1 MSFVK
6 CYDAVSMVL
15 EEATKRFSPLW
26 KTNKEK
32 NKILKQYCE
41 AIDTLS
47 NEFNGESFEVGV
59 DEISMNIEI
68 TLECQE
74 ILINSSN
81 HLFCRLIN
89 KCISFEISASTDELI
104 CVKFVFPSIWDKA

>member
-26 KTNKEK
+26 KVDEEK
-32 NKILKQYCE
+32 NKILIQYCGV
-41 AIDTLS
+41 IDALS
-47 NEFNGESFEVGV
+47 DEFDGESFGV
-59 DEISMNIEI
+59 NIDEISMNIEI

-74 ILINSSN
+74 ISIDSSK
-81 HLFCRLIN
+81 HLFYSLIS
-89 KCISFEISASTDELI
+89 KCVSFEVSSSTDELI
-104 CVKFVFPSIWDKA
+104 YVKFVFPGIWDKV